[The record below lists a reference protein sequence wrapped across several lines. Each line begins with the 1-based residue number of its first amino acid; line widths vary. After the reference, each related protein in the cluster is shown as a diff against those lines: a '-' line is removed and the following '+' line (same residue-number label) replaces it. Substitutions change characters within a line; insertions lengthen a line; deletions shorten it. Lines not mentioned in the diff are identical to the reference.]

1 MIETSESKALVT
13 ADSGALGAPA
23 DASRVV
29 PAIVAAG
36 GDKAMRRY
44 LEFFAVTID
53 NPNTR
58 AAYFHACRRF
68 FAWCD
73 ARDPHHHR
81 ATSGRPATHV
91 IGRRDSSD
99 NHCPMTKRQNAR
111 L

>member
-1 MIETSESKALVT
+1 METRRGDQAI
-13 ADSGALGAPA
+13 
-23 DASRVV
+23 VV

-36 GDKAMRRY
+36 GDKAMRRF

-73 ARDPHHHR
+73 PREDIEELAE
-81 ATSGRPATHV
+81 TSSRCMSPRTSAASAMTSKSRPSNSTSPRSACCS
-91 IGRRDSSD
+91 IG
-99 NHCPMTKRQNAR
+99 
-111 L
+111 